1 MKILKVIVFLFLISD
16 AVCADKKWIPLEPID
31 KKVNSKT
38 TLVVKD
44 KTIQIDI
51 SQIKPVKNM
60 LNRFEIVKFFLDK
73 ETDRQKSKKLVERKK
88 WFKLN

>member
-1 MKILKVIVFLFLISD
+1 MKILKIIMFLFLIFD
-16 AVCADKKWIPLEPID
+16 AIYANEKWISLESAD

-38 TLVVKD
+38 ALVVKD

-51 SQIKPVKNM
+51 NQIKPVKNM
-60 LNRFEIVKFFLDK
+60 LNRLEIVKYFLDK
-73 ETDRQKSKKLVERKK
+73 ETNRQKSKKLVEQKK

>member
-1 MKILKVIVFLFLISD
+1 MFLFLIFD
-16 AVCADKKWIPLEPID
+16 AIYANEKWISLESAD

-38 TLVVKD
+38 ALVVKD

-51 SQIKPVKNM
+51 NQIKPVKNM
-60 LNRFEIVKFFLDK
+60 LNRLEIVKYFLDK
-73 ETDRQKSKKLVERKK
+73 ETNRQKSKKLVEQKK